1 MSSDDIKQKIILTA
15 IGCIEKEGIQGVTI
29 RKIADMSG
37 VNVAAINYHFGS
49 KEQLLN
55 IVMNATLDESFVQN
69 IKDYEEMWKSDTK
82 TAFRLFLQDTLEG
95 AINYPNLTKA
105 HFDGAFNKNDF
116 DSNSVH
122 RLNNFLG
129 ELHGIVRSELKQE
142 DDLKSR
148 IAVSQL
154 FSSILMLGMMPD
166 LFNKF
171 LNFDLKDKENQ
182 KKFIQILLEN
192 FCK

>member
-82 TAFRLFLQDTLEG
+82 TAFRLFLAG
-95 AINYPNLTKA
+95 HIRRS
-105 HFDGAFNKNDF
+105 NK
-116 DSNSVH
+116 
-122 RLNNFLG
+122 L
-129 ELHGIVRSELKQE
+129 SESDE
-142 DDLKSR
+142 ST
-148 IAVSQL
+148 
-154 FSSILMLGMMPD
+154 F
-166 LFNKF
+166 
-171 LNFDLKDKENQ
+171 
-182 KKFIQILLEN
+182 
-192 FCK
+192 

>member
-1 MSSDDIKQKIILTA
+1 
-15 IGCIEKEGIQGVTI
+15 
-29 RKIADMSG
+29 
-37 VNVAAINYHFGS
+37 
-49 KEQLLN
+49 
-55 IVMNATLDESFVQN
+55 
-69 IKDYEEMWKSDTK
+69 
-82 TAFRLFLQDTLEG
+82 
-95 AINYPNLTKA
+95 
-105 HFDGAFNKNDF
+105 
-116 DSNSVH
+116 VH